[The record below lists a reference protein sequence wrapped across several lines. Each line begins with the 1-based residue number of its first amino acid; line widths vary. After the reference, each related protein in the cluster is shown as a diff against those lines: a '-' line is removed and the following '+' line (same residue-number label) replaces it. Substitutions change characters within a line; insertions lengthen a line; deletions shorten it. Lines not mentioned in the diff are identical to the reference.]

1 MIHPEKVDNSVDFS
15 TQIKEKALGAKLS
28 AKAINNLPDSDFA
41 YIQPGGKK
49 DSEGKT
55 IPRSLRHLPIP
66 DAAHVRNALARLNQ
80 TNIPAEAK
88 KKALS
93 KITRKAKE
101 VGVHVSKSDG
111 ATDKSKQEKL
121 EKEEYGQDKK
131 EMDSETL
138 KERLKHHQD
147 AVKNLEK
154 EINSLKKD
162 KKEDMKDIKKE
173 SDAASDK
180 QKAAREKFLEMIRK
194 KQGGDKKDSDKKDS
208 DKKSD
213 DKKSSEKDES
223 KGGMKRGK
231 SAYPN
236 LEKASD
242 AKHTKKHWEKIDKKE
257 LDRDT
262 KKEKKEHEKDAT
274 KDDQSKISK
283 LKKGAPSEKKSVEI
297 HDLKKDE
304 KFDKARA
311 ADFVKISRLKDG
323 VVEVDINYLKD
334 SDFLFPVNRSFPIL
348 TASDVEDAISNFGR
362 TSGSMSYDE
371 FKIKLVSFVKNKG
384 PEFVEALPQ
393 DIKKEFDL
401 TDATQIAVF
410 PDKYVDP
417 KDVGTFFQ
425 DTRPINREGY
435 EIDDKIQEQVKKDK
449 LKNPQLRSAQQRA
462 EGLR

>member
-180 QKAAREKFLEMIRK
+180 QKAAREKFIEMIRK

-223 KGGMKRGK
+223 KGGMKQGK
-231 SAYPN
+231 SDYPN
-236 LEKASD
+236 LDKPTS
-242 AKHTKKHWEKIDKKE
+242 AKTKKQWDKIDKKE

-262 KKEKKEHEKDAT
+262 KKEKKEHEKDAI
-274 KDDQSKISK
+274 KDDESKIKK
-283 LKKGAPSEKKSVEI
+283 LQKGKPSEKKRAEVFY
-297 HDLKKDE
+297 LKKDE
-304 KFDKARA
+304 KFDSKNAT
-311 ADFVKISRLKDG
+311 
-323 VVEVDINYLKD
+323 
-334 SDFLFPVNRSFPIL
+334 L
-348 TASDVEDAISNFGR
+348 TVSTVAS
-362 TSGSMSYDE
+362 
-371 FKIKLVSFVKNKG
+371 
-384 PEFVEALPQ
+384 
-393 DIKKEFDL
+393 
-401 TDATQIAVF
+401 TDATAA
-410 PDKYVDP
+410 KYPTMAFKPAPFDGKLESAP
-417 KDVGTFFQ
+417 YSKLLE
-425 DTRPINREGY
+425 PINWE
-435 EIDDKIQEQVKKDK
+435 ELKKELNLNTLWFKKPKAPKVDYRK
-449 LKNPQLRSAQQRA
+449 FLDPHFKP
-462 EGLR
+462 

>member
-101 VGVHVSKSDG
+101 VGVHVTKSDG

-154 EINSLKKD
+154 EIKSLEKD
-162 KKEDMKDIKKE
+162 KNEDVKDVKRE

-194 KQGGDKKDSDKKDS
+194 KKGGDKKDSDKKDS
-208 DKKSD
+208 DKKDSGKKSD

-231 SAYPN
+231 STYPN
-236 LEKASD
+236 LEKPSD
-242 AKHTKKHWEKIDKKE
+242 AKHTKKQWEKIDKKE

-262 KKEKKEHEKDAT
+262 KKEKEEHEKDAI
-274 KDDQSKISK
+274 KDDKSKIKK

-297 HDLKKDE
+297 HDIKKDE
-304 KFDKARA
+304 KFDKKNKKADA
-311 ADFVKISRLKDG
+311 AEFPKVAFKPAPFDG
-323 VVEVDINYLKD
+323 VLESAPYSKLLEPVDW
-334 SDFLFPVNRSFPIL
+334 
-348 TASDVEDAISNFGR
+348 
-362 TSGSMSYDE
+362 
-371 FKIKLVSFVKNKG
+371 
-384 PEFVEALPQ
+384 
-393 DIKKEFDL
+393 
-401 TDATQIAVF
+401 
-410 PDKYVDP
+410 
-417 KDVGTFFQ
+417 
-425 DTRPINREGY
+425 
-435 EIDDKIQEQVKKDK
+435 DK
-449 LKNPQLRSAQQRA
+449 LKKELNLNNLWFKKPKAPKADYRKFLDPNYTP
-462 EGLR
+462 